1 MAAGGSTRSSS
12 AITRVKSHIN
22 GAGVGLTPLV
32 NGPYTEIE
40 GFSGFCPN
48 ISRFMLIAKE
58 FVTYLSR
65 QMAAKLADGSTIE
78 ITNIPAV
85 AELINNLIVEELS
98 VEDRLNDEVRTL
110 LEEYSVYMTNN
121 GISYSEMF
129 RKIKN
134 QLIQQRK
141 IVRAS
146 GRDTGDAMKLSRDKI
161 NEMSHRIVTS
171 LRKSRDCRLRK
182 DSNDVRL
189 EIVRLFSE
197 ILLNEDKADKAARAK
212 IRTMKR
218 DVQEGTEE
226 WDLLHKRYYAEE
238 LKSLGIDLAR
248 N

>member
-1 MAAGGSTRSSS
+1 
-12 AITRVKSHIN
+12 
-22 GAGVGLTPLV
+22 
-32 NGPYTEIE
+32 
-40 GFSGFCPN
+40 
-48 ISRFMLIAKE
+48 MLIAKE

-65 QMAAKLADGSTIE
+65 QMAAKLAEGSAIE
-78 ITNIPAV
+78 ITNVTGV
-85 AELINNLIVEELS
+85 AELMNNIIIEELS

-134 QLIQQRK
+134 QLVQQRK

-146 GRDTGDAMKLSRDKI
+146 GRDTGDHMKLSRDKI
-161 NEMSHRIVTS
+161 NEVSHKILTG
-171 LRKSRDCRLRK
+171 LRKSRDCRLRR

-197 ILLNEDKADKAARAK
+197 ILLNEDKADKAARTK
-212 IRTMKR
+212 IRSMKR
-218 DVQEGTEE
+218 EVPEGTEE

-238 LKSLGIDLAR
+238 LKSLGIDLGR
-248 N
+248 

>member
-1 MAAGGSTRSSS
+1 
-12 AITRVKSHIN
+12 
-22 GAGVGLTPLV
+22 
-32 NGPYTEIE
+32 
-40 GFSGFCPN
+40 
-48 ISRFMLIAKE
+48 MLIAKE

-78 ITNIPAV
+78 ITNVPAV
-85 AELINNLIVEELS
+85 AELVNNVIVEELT
-98 VEDRLNDEVRTL
+98 VEDRLNEEVRTL

-161 NEMSHRIVTS
+161 NEMSHRIVTA

-197 ILLNEDKADKAARAK
+197 ILQNEDKADKAARTK

-218 DVQEGTEE
+218 EVPEGTE
-226 WDLLHKRYYAEE
+226 
-238 LKSLGIDLAR
+238 
-248 N
+248 

>member
-1 MAAGGSTRSSS
+1 
-12 AITRVKSHIN
+12 
-22 GAGVGLTPLV
+22 
-32 NGPYTEIE
+32 
-40 GFSGFCPN
+40 
-48 ISRFMLIAKE
+48 MLIAKE
-58 FVTYLSR
+58 FVAYLSR
-65 QMAAKLADGSTIE
+65 QMAAKLADGTTIE
-78 ITNIPAV
+78 ITNVPAV
-85 AELINNLIVEELS
+85 AELVNNVIVEELS
-98 VEDRLNDEVRTL
+98 VEDQLNDEVRTL

-129 RKIKN
+129 RRIKN

-146 GRDTGDAMKLSRDKI
+146 GRDTHDSMKLSRDKI
-161 NEMSHRIVTS
+161 NEMSHQIVKA

-189 EIVRLFSE
+189 EIVRLISE
-197 ILLNEDKADKAARAK
+197 ILLNEDKADKAARTK

-218 DVQEGTEE
+218 EVPEGTEE
-226 WDLLHKRYYAEE
+226 WDLLHKRYYADE